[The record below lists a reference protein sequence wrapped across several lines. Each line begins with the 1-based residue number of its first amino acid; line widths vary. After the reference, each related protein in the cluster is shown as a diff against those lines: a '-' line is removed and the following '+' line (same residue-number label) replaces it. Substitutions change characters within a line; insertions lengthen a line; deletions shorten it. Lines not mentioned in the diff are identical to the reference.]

1 MPITSLSLGICF
13 PDMSWFM
20 YSSRVAVLI
29 GYVSLLLTSTTKWNP
44 SGDIQCPS
52 KPISLFTPEYL
63 PKITSKP
70 RNVPK

>member
-1 MPITSLSLGICF
+1 
-13 PDMSWFM
+13 M